1 MYKLSEI
8 IGKNV
13 VSLFEAE
20 NTGTLVNVL
29 FDKNLNK
36 IRYFE
41 VFSDEEEDV
50 KRKFFDPPAVSS
62 LCNDAVVIKN
72 GGRLLSRF
80 SIPPSF
86 IPGPVNA
93 AVYNPFGV
101 ALGRVT
107 DVTLDG
113 FNVVEINVGD
123 KSFAPSAVLSKSE
136 EILIINDTDEKI
148 RLVPPVKKIPSPHEA
163 AARTVKIN
171 SSMTVTATTDESAHV
186 EDNAAAI
193 KPADT
198 ALSVSVI
205 TESAEAEK
213 STLLQENA
221 AEPQARTGEARVT
234 AMPVTQPELKQ
245 TKEEVPPPAEVDV
258 YKKIPVENVFVTR
271 APAAE
276 DNKTPGYAFLIGKK
290 LTRTIMLD
298 DGTVLAAEGSEID
311 EKTLEKAGSANKLV
325 LLALH
330 SR

>member
-29 FDKNLNK
+29 FDKNLCK

-50 KRKFFDPPAVSS
+50 KRKFFDPSAVSS
-62 LCNDAVVIKN
+62 LYNDAVVIKN

-86 IPGPVNA
+86 VPGPVNA

-113 FNVVEINVGD
+113 FSVVEINVGE
-123 KSFAPSAVLSKSE
+123 KSFAPSKVLSKSE

-148 RLVPPVKKIPSPHEA
+148 RLVPPVKKIPSPHES
-163 AARTVKIN
+163 AARTVKVN
-171 SSMTVTATTDESAHV
+171 SAAPSDKEEVTTGADAQ
-186 EDNAAAI
+186 NAKNAETSLNEPDTE
-193 KPADT
+193 KETSSPENADT
-198 ALSVSVI
+198 AQVRPV
-205 TESAEAEK
+205 
-213 STLLQENA
+213 
-221 AEPQARTGEARVT
+221 EARVT
-234 AMPVTQPELKQ
+234 SMPITDAEIKESKEQVTLPS
-245 TKEEVPPPAEVDV
+245 EVDV
-258 YKKIPVENVFVTR
+258 YKKIPVENVMVTR
-271 APAAE
+271 APAAD
-276 DNKTPGYAFLIGKK
+276 DNKTPGYSFLIGKK
-290 LTRTIMLD
+290 LTRTLLLD
-298 DGTVLAAEGSEID
+298 DGTVLADEGSEID
-311 EKTLEKAGSANKLV
+311 ERTLEKAGSANKLV